1 MLCDLKIGYG
11 QTLVLTG
18 GSAVK
23 QSLVRACHMLVICI
37 AERRISDCCTS
48 DRDSSS
54 AAVSVLEASDLFHK
68 KMMT

>member
-23 QSLVRACHMLVICI
+23 QSLVRACHMLYIVICI
-37 AERRISDCCTS
+37 GERRISDCPAPVIVTRAQLLS
-48 DRDSSS
+48 QFWKLQISFTRR
-54 AAVSVLEASDLFHK
+54 
-68 KMMT
+68 